1 MILRHAALAVA
12 VSALSFGGIIV
23 YPGLH
28 PNYDVQIINPPILTT
43 PFLSAIILNREF
55 PQWNYTEELPNLI
68 GYLDPNFPARPIV
81 WTTLINPADTLRLDN
96 LPDSPVDT
104 SYQQNVPQNLQQI
117 PEPVPSWLMGVGL
130 LWISWRLRAVAAAK
144 PTDPPPLYP

>member
-1 MILRHAALAVA
+1 MILRHALLAVA

-28 PNYDVQIINPPILTT
+28 PNYDVQIINSPVFTSIL
-43 PFLSAIILNREF
+43 LSSSVLNTEF
-55 PQWNYTEELPNLI
+55 PQWNYTEAPPDLI

-81 WTTLINPADTLRLDN
+81 WTTLINPANDLRLAD

-104 SYQQNVPQNLQQI
+104 SYQQNPPKDLLPT
-117 PEPVPSWLMGVGL
+117 PEPATYVLIGAGL
-130 LWISWRLRAVAAAK
+130 LLMSCRLRAVGAAK
-144 PTDPPPLYP
+144 PNDLPRLSQ